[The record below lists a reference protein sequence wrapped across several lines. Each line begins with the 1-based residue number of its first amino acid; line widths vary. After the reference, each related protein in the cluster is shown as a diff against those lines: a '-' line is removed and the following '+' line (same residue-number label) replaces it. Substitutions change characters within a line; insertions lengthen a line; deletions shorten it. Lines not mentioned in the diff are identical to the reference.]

1 LECDENRCEWRQP
14 SFGQSR
20 RFGTAAASQRAR
32 GSGYHAHAQNRLWT
46 GSRTIWDGGSIERKI
61 RFAVEV
67 ASAVADEIGA
77 GRTGIRIAPG
87 NTFNDIA
94 EKNVHTVY
102 GALVRELSSLGL
114 AYLHVAHMGDEVLLR
129 KIRGIWPGVLV
140 LNRGGADLPTRIAD
154 IDNGTADVIAVGSM
168 SLANPDLVERI
179 KTNEPLNAPDPSTF
193 YGGGTN
199 GYTDYPTLAMTAH
212 Q

>member
-1 LECDENRCEWRQP
+1 MEGPRQICYLVHQFL
-14 SFGQSR
+14 SDNANLRSDQ
-20 RFGTAAASQRAR
+20 
-32 GSGYHAHAQNRLWT
+32 Y
-46 GSRTIWDGGSIERKI
+46 GGSIERKI
-61 RFAVEV
+61 HFAVEV
-67 ASAVADEIGA
+67 ASAVADEIGP

-94 EKNVHTVY
+94 ENDAHSVY
-102 GALVRELSSLGL
+102 GALIHELSRLGL

-129 KIRGIWPGVLV
+129 KIRGIWPGVLI

-179 KTNEPLNAPDPSTF
+179 KTNAPLNAPDPSTF
-193 YGGGTN
+193 YGSGAK